1 MKPLIVHLS
10 ADYPDAIAP
19 GKTRAIERLVT
30 GMASRFAHRVYSLNR
45 RGGIGAAMLGTG
57 GVEPA
62 TDDGMLA
69 SWTYRAPP
77 AGLAMRRAMS
87 GVAGAVLADLAARGL
102 EPAIIQGHKLSFEGI
117 AARQVAR
124 SLGVPFAVT
133 LQGNTDRKVLRARPD
148 LAGAYRSVW
157 HEAEAVFAFAPW
169 IADWC
174 SERLGRRGKPPIS
187 LPCIT
192 NAQQTLAPQTQAA
205 PRVVS
210 AFNLDDWRNKNVA
223 SLVEAMAKLRKTLP
237 EAWLEIAG
245 SGSGESQAAVDAI
258 IRDAGA
264 GGFVRR
270 IGSIAPASIQQ
281 WMNGAAA
288 FAMPS
293 QRESFGMVFVEAL
306 LSGCPIVYSRGTAV
320 DGYFPGAPFARAC
333 DPGNA
338 SDIAA
343 NLGAILESRAEAVS
357 ALERWQAGEAQR
369 FLAPAI
375 LKAYGDEMERLADGA
390 AGED

>member
-1 MKPLIVHLS
+1 
-10 ADYPDAIAP
+10 
-19 GKTRAIERLVT
+19 
-30 GMASRFAHRVYSLNR
+30 
-45 RGGIGAAMLGTG
+45 
-57 GVEPA
+57 
-62 TDDGMLA
+62 
-69 SWTYRAPP
+69 
-77 AGLAMRRAMS
+77 
-87 GVAGAVLADLAARGL
+87 
-102 EPAIIQGHKLSFEGI
+102 
-117 AARQVAR
+117 
-124 SLGVPFAVT
+124 VT

-148 LAGAYRSVW
+148 LAGTYRSVW

-174 SERLGRRGKPPIS
+174 SERLGQCRTPPIS

-192 NAQQTLAPQTQAA
+192 NAQQLLAPQAEVA
-205 PRVVS
+205 PRVIS
-210 AFNLDDWRNKNVA
+210 AFNLNDWRNKNIANLVA
-223 SLVEAMAKLRKTLP
+223 AMAELRKTVP
-237 EAWLEIAG
+237 NAQLEIAG
-245 SGSGESQAAVDAI
+245 SGAPESEAAVDAI

-264 GGFVRR
+264 EGFVCR
-270 IGSIAPASIQQ
+270 IGKIDPANIQQ